1 MPGQQAGLEKAQIK
15 NLYSDEVIDCM
26 FRPKEYTFT
35 KTNTWS
41 SEEVIGSNVPAL
53 TAFSGGAMT
62 LKMDLFFDTYEKGE
76 DVRKYTNKI
85 WKLMMVET
93 DNVGADGKGWPPQ
106 CEFRWGQAWSFQAV
120 ITNLVQKFTLF
131 LSDGTPVRSTLTVS
145 FKQAAEAGKYP
156 GQNPTTVSKPGYRT
170 RRVKQGETLE
180 RIAFEEYGDANHWRF
195 LADVNHL
202 DNPMNLNQGQMLA
215 IAPLN

>member
-76 DVRKYTNKI
+76 DVRKYTNK
-85 WKLMMVET
+85 
-93 DNVGADGKGWPPQ
+93 
-106 CEFRWGQAWSFQAV
+106 
-120 ITNLVQKFTLF
+120 
-131 LSDGTPVRSTLTVS
+131 
-145 FKQAAEAGKYP
+145 
-156 GQNPTTVSKPGYRT
+156 TVSKVPE
-170 RRVKQGETLE
+170 VPIK
-180 RIAFEEYGDANHWRF
+180 RF
-195 LADVNHL
+195 LFRRL
-202 DNPMNLNQGQMLA
+202 TRLA
-215 IAPLN
+215 YIFSLSCLTIRPPSTLRLEPWQ